1 LITVLS
7 TNKTTTSIKWCIALH
22 KHKDTCTVA
31 DQFVLTVQLKELH
44 IQGPA
49 VPMQL
54 LMLTIV
60 TSESPSDLVDELFI
74 DSQTHVSESSKSTL

>member
-1 LITVLS
+1 
-7 TNKTTTSIKWCIALH
+7 
-22 KHKDTCTVA
+22 
-31 DQFVLTVQLKELH
+31 
-44 IQGPA
+44 